1 MRMKMFTLLLLLLPA
16 CGCETLRFAPGQAQR
31 QNAWLHHETAR
42 FAARQAQEEETSEQ
56 LQGLTDL
63 SHQQSRAFVAY
74 FGLPDELPAA
84 QTQEDILAG
93 AGGEIA
99 DQAVTEAA
107 KRPDAWEVTD
117 GFMELG
123 IALAGLA
130 GGAYGIRA
138 ARFLKEA
145 KDKSKALREIVE
157 NNEALRQTSR
167 QIKEAFGK
175 AHQSQSPHT
184 RKLVA
189 EIKTRIGG

>member
-1 MRMKMFTLLLLLLPA
+1 MRKLIWMMIVLAICLA
-16 CGCETLRFAPGQAQR
+16 GCKSLRFAPGQAQK
-31 QNAWLHHETAR
+31 QNAWLHHETTR
-42 FAARQAQEEETSEQ
+42 LAAQQAKEEDASEN
-56 LQGLTDL
+56 LQGLADL
-63 SHQQSRAFVAY
+63 SHRQSRAFVAY
-74 FGLPDELPAA
+74 CGLPTELPEA
-84 QTQEDILAG
+84 EILAG
-93 AGGEIA
+93 AGLEIA

-107 KRPDAWEVTD
+107 KRPDAWEVAD

-145 KDKSKALREIVE
+145 RDKSKALREIVE

-175 AHQSQSPHT
+175 AHQSQSPQT
-184 RKLVA
+184 QMLVSK
-189 EIKTRIGG
+189 IKARVTG